1 MNRLGI
7 KEEWKTMTD
16 IEVSGDANIDWMYP
30 SIYAED
36 GPRNFLRIGL
46 MHVRAANDIEIE
58 YDSDR
63 DGWLIFQIITTGFKL
78 VESEK
83 GNYYEPIEDR
93 REMAFI
99 PAWAEDEVSE
109 P

>member
-1 MNRLGI
+1 MAGWRMLAGDAMKNIEI
-7 KEEWKTMTD
+7 K
-16 IEVSGDANIDWMYP
+16 GDANIEWMYP
-30 SIYAED
+30 NIYAKD
-36 GPRNFLRIGL
+36 CPRNFLRIGL
-46 MHVRAANDIEIE
+46 DHVRAANDIEIE

-63 DGWLIFQIITTGFKL
+63 DGWLIFQNVTTGFKL
-78 VESEK
+78 IEIEK
-83 GNYYEPIEDR
+83 AKYYEPIEDH